1 MGHLV
6 KEYLHSNTHKFIVQ
20 SYMHTN
26 MCYWFSGQEC
36 GIVLMCL
43 YGPLNAAA
51 MCNTC
56 ALTVI
61 MIFIVHVMFMY
72 MYTLPLCQNKFGKVT
87 LIGRRKVDSVA
98 EVYGVNLEEEE
109 RNGRLIQHSQ
119 GVLIVVIIT
128 VKGHSNLRNN

>member
-1 MGHLV
+1 
-6 KEYLHSNTHKFIVQ
+6 
-20 SYMHTN
+20 
-26 MCYWFSGQEC
+26 
-36 GIVLMCL
+36 
-43 YGPLNAAA
+43 
-51 MCNTC
+51 
-56 ALTVI
+56 
-61 MIFIVHVMFMY
+61 MY